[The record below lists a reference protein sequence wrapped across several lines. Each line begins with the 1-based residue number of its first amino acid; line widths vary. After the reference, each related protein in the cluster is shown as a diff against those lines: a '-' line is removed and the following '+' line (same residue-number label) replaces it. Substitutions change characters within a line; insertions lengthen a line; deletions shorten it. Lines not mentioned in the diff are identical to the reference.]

1 MNPSDFAQRIA
12 DKLVAQLKEGT
23 APWQKPWAEG
33 LSFSPYNPTT
43 GNRYRGINILAL
55 ISTDFSDPRWMTYRQ
70 AQAQGWQV
78 RGGERSTQIQHW
90 IWEEERVRIG
100 PDGQPV
106 LDSQKKAIKDSVR
119 LERPK
124 VITAAVFNAEQI
136 DGIPALEPERAY
148 DWDPVEQAE
157 KLLYASGAKI
167 EHTPNGGAYYRLST
181 DTIRLPAQD
190 RFVTPRDYY
199 ATALHELGHWT
210 GHPDRLDRDLSNPF
224 GSEGYAR
231 EELRAEIASLILGA
245 ELGIGYDPDRHAGYV
260 DHWVQILTDTP
271 KEILYAAADA
281 ERISEYILTIERK
294 KEIRHTQ
301 EVGTMKKDIPHAERT
316 YLAVPYAERHEAKAL
331 GARWDAVK
339 KAWYVGPEA
348 DRGKIAKWEPKHQPA
363 PTLDPRAEFAAV
375 LREIGAMVEGEHPIM
390 NGEAQRIP
398 AVNDKRGELTIFY
411 VAHEDGVPNGYAE
424 NNRTKQVIRWKATG
438 QHLSPEA
445 KAALAAQADQNRYAR
460 KQTERKLYE
469 ATAQRLSEE
478 LRINNS
484 GVKPTEYHKAK
495 QIEATPGAPSRNGDV
510 LVPGYDVDGKLWTVQ
525 YIKEDGTKRF
535 AKDSRKHGCFHLVGA
550 PNGATALQ
558 QVAMSPVVVIAEGY
572 ATAATIAK
580 HGKVPTLA
588 AYDSGNLLSVAT
600 SIRERWPDKAII
612 IAGDDDHGLEN
623 NPGREKAL
631 AAAEAAAGI
640 AIFPNFSAEQRANG
654 LTDFNDLA
662 TQNSD
667 VISRQLDEVLQGVR
681 EQRLAA
687 SQSIELARAV

>member
-1 MNPSDFAQRIA
+1 MGKRGKPLNTSDFAQRLA
-12 DKLVAQLKEGT
+12 DKLIAQLKDGT
-23 APWQKPWAEG
+23 APWQKPWVEG
-33 LSFSPYNPTT
+33 QSFGPYNPTT

-55 ISTDFSDPRWMTYRQ
+55 ISTDFSDPRWMTYKQ

-100 PDGQPV
+100 RDGQPV
-106 LDSQKKAIKDSVR
+106 LDSQKKAIKDLVR

-136 DGIPALEPERAY
+136 DGIPALEPERTY

-157 KLLYASGAKI
+157 KLLEASGAKI
-167 EHTPNGGAYYRLST
+167 EHSQIGGAYYRLST

-190 RFVTPRDYY
+190 RFATPSDYY

-231 EELRAEIASLILGA
+231 EELRAEIASLILGS

-281 ERISEYILTIERK
+281 ERISDYILTIEQK

-301 EVGTMKKDIPHAERT
+301 EVGTMRKDIPQAERT
-316 YLAVPYAERHEAKAL
+316 YLAVPYAERHEAKAV

-348 DRGKIAKWEPKHQPA
+348 DREKIAKWEPKHQPA

-375 LREIGAMVEGEHPIM
+375 LREIGAVVEGEHPIM

-445 KAALAAQADQNRYAR
+445 KADLAARGRTEALRPQAGR
-460 KQTERKLYE
+460 KRTVR
-469 ATAQRLSEE
+469 S
-478 LRINNS
+478 N
-484 GVKPTEYHKAK
+484 G
-495 QIEATPGAPSRNGDV
+495 ATPGRRTAALIILALNKRSTTRRSRLRRRLGHRHATGMCWCQATMWTGNCGRSSTSKRMERNG
-510 LVPGYDVDGKLWTVQ
+510 L
-525 YIKEDGTKRF
+525 
-535 AKDSRKHGCFHLVGA
+535 RK
-550 PNGATALQ
+550 
-558 QVAMSPVVVIAEGY
+558 I
-572 ATAATIAK
+572 
-580 HGKVPTLA
+580 
-588 AYDSGNLLSVAT
+588 
-600 SIRERWPDKAII
+600 
-612 IAGDDDHGLEN
+612 
-623 NPGREKAL
+623 
-631 AAAEAAAGI
+631 
-640 AIFPNFSAEQRANG
+640 RAN
-654 LTDFNDLA
+654 TDVF
-662 TQNSD
+662 TWS
-667 VISRQLDEVLQGVR
+667 VR
-681 EQRLAA
+681 RM
-687 SQSIELARAV
+687 ARRRCKK